1 MGKTKKAQQKETINI
16 THILLGVG
24 LLALTIYTG
33 WIIIQAPDSTGYD
46 TIAAYSAD
54 LQKKMGFLG
63 GLIYL
68 LMHGLMGKG
77 IVLFPFLLCLSG
89 LSLLSGKQLS
99 QMQMTGGVMAG
110 LIVLT
115 VLHMN
120 ITYVDIKDDFLLG
133 MSGNGGGVI
142 GAALSLLLQKALGNV
157 GAYIALFCLS
167 VIAVIII
174 AQGAVL
180 NRGEDFISAV
190 KQTWSRIKETVSHFI
205 FVDEEEL
212 FEEEIVQPS
221 ALPKNSQ
228 PTMKEKKQVKAEAV
242 SSSGEERRGKKRNRL
257 KSFFVEEVPQAAE
270 SSERRTR
277 YTGTEYVV
285 IPKEKPVIL
294 SSLVEIHKTL
304 DEQEPRK
311 GLSPTEP
318 LKPYGI
324 QDSVEDFQQVMRKR
338 QEKQNDE
345 QEEQQDQREEQPL
358 TRSKKVTAKSK
369 EQLKQESD
377 TKIAEEDGKDDDVQA
392 VEFVPEEMEEGVYQ
406 YPSIDLLEENPASGS
421 NKN

>member
-190 KQTWSRIKETVSHFI
+190 KLFCGRGAAGSRIIGAPYQIH
-205 FVDEEEL
+205 
-212 FEEEIVQPS
+212 
-221 ALPKNSQ
+221 
-228 PTMKEKKQVKAEAV
+228 
-242 SSSGEERRGKKRNRL
+242 
-257 KSFFVEEVPQAAE
+257 
-270 SSERRTR
+270 R
-277 YTGTEYVV
+277 YRICG
-285 IPKEKPVIL
+285 
-294 SSLVEIHKTL
+294 
-304 DEQEPRK
+304 
-311 GLSPTEP
+311 
-318 LKPYGI
+318 
-324 QDSVEDFQQVMRKR
+324 DS
-338 QEKQNDE
+338 
-345 QEEQQDQREEQPL
+345 QREA
-358 TRSKKVTAKSK
+358 SYF
-369 EQLKQESD
+369 EQLGRDS
-377 TKIAEEDGKDDDVQA
+377 
-392 VEFVPEEMEEGVYQ
+392 
-406 YPSIDLLEENPASGS
+406 
-421 NKN
+421 